1 MDERLVNNLKHNLG
15 PVIMNALADDE
26 VVEIMLN
33 PDGKLWVERQGKGM
47 EMCGSIP
54 AHQGLLIISLVASWM
69 QQTVSWES
77 PVVEGVLPVDG
88 SRFEGLVAPLV
99 IGPSFTIRKKAS
111 RIFTLLEY
119 FKAGIISPDVHK
131 AICSAVS
138 SRMNILV
145 VGGTGSGKT
154 TLVNAIIHEMSIAVS
169 DDRLIIIED
178 TAELQSASE
187 NTVFMRSNPYIGIG
201 IGDLIRVTM
210 RYRPDRILVG
220 EVRTGA
226 ALELLKGWNT
236 GHPGGVATVHGDS
249 ASEGLSRLENL
260 VAEAI
265 QQPMPGLIGEAVDF
279 IIFITKTRGGRRV
292 TEVARLYGYDKAKQT
307 YNLEYIHNENA

>member
-1 MDERLVNNLKHNLG
+1 MDERLINNLKHNLG
-15 PVIMNALADDE
+15 PVIMNALADEE

-33 PDGKLWVERQGKGM
+33 PDGKLWIERQGKGM
-47 EMCGSIP
+47 EVCGSIP
-54 AHQGLLIISLVASWM
+54 AQQGMLIISLVASWM
-69 QQTVSWES
+69 QQTVSWKT
-77 PVVEGVLPVDG
+77 PVVEGVLPIDG
-88 SRFEGLVAPLV
+88 SRFEGIVHPLV
-99 IGPSFTIRKKAS
+99 TGPSFAIRKKAS

-119 FKAGIISPDVHK
+119 LKAEIISPDVHK

-154 TLVNAIIHEMSIAVS
+154 TLVNAIIHEMSIVAS

-187 NTVFMRSNPYIGIG
+187 NSVFLRANPCMGIG
-201 IGDLIRVTM
+201 ELIRVTM

-220 EVRTGA
+220 EVRGGA

-236 GHPGGVATVHGDS
+236 GHPGGVSTVHANSALGGLIRMEQLIAE
-249 ASEGLSRLENL
+249 ASES
-260 VAEAI
+260 
-265 QQPMPGLIGEAVDF
+265 PMFVLIGEAVDL
-279 IIFITKTRGGRRV
+279 IIFIQRTRDGRRV
-292 TEVARLYGYDKAKQT
+292 TQVTHVLGYNQAKQS
-307 YNLEYIHNENA
+307 YNLEYLHNENA

>member
-15 PVIMNALADDE
+15 PVIMNALADED

-54 AHQGLLIISLVASWM
+54 AQQGLRIIFLVASWM
-69 QQTVSWES
+69 QQNVSWKS

-119 FKAGIISPDVHK
+119 LKAEIISPDVHK
-131 AICSAVS
+131 AICSAVF

-154 TLVNAIIHEMSIAVS
+154 TLVNAIIHEMSIAAS

-187 NTVFMRSNPYIGIG
+187 NIVFLRANPHMS

-220 EVRTGA
+220 EVRGGE
-226 ALELLKGWNT
+226 ALDLLKGWNT
-236 GHPGGVATVHGDS
+236 GHPGGVATVHANSALGGLIRMEQLIGE
-249 ASEGLSRLENL
+249 ASES
-260 VAEAI
+260 
-265 QQPMPGLIGEAVDF
+265 PMHVLIGEAVDL
-279 IIFITKTRGGRRV
+279 IIFIQRTRDGRRV
-292 TEVARLYGYDKAKQT
+292 TEVAHLLGYNQAKQS
-307 YNLEYIHNENA
+307 YNLEYLHNENA

>member
-1 MDERLVNNLKHNLG
+1 MDERLINNLKHNLG
-15 PVIMNALADDE
+15 PVIMNALADEE

-33 PDGKLWVERQGKGM
+33 PDGKLWIERQGKGM
-47 EMCGSIP
+47 EVCGSIP
-54 AHQGLLIISLVASWM
+54 AQQGMLIISLVASWM
-69 QQTVSWES
+69 RQTVSWES
-77 PVVEGVLPVDG
+77 PVVEGSLPVDG
-88 SRFEGLVAPLV
+88 SRFEGLVPPLV
-99 IGPSFTIRKKAS
+99 TGPSFTIRKKAS
-111 RIFTLLEY
+111 RIFTLQEYLE
-119 FKAGIISPDVHK
+119 AEIISPDVHK

-138 SRMNILV
+138 CRKNILV

-154 TLVNAIIHEMSIAVS
+154 TLVNAIIHEMSISVS

-201 IGDLIRVTM
+201 IGQLVSVTL

-236 GHPGGVATVHGDS
+236 GHPGGVATVHANS
-249 ASEGLSRLENL
+249 ASEGLSRLGNL

-265 QQPMPGLIGEAVDF
+265 AQPMPSLIGEAVDF
-279 IIFITKTRGGRRV
+279 IIFITKTRDGRRV
-292 TEVARLYGYDKAKQT
+292 TQVTHVLGYNQAKQS
-307 YNLEYIHNENA
+307 YNLEYLHNENA